1 VVLLLLLLLLLPSDI
16 LQYLFSSPFP
26 SSFSSFSQVITYIAC
41 STFVLEALGDVPG
54 FEDKFI
60 DTAMGSVSFF
70 QSCYYAFMLMST
82 VGFGD
87 FSPQTVG
94 K

>member
-1 VVLLLLLLLLLPSDI
+1 MLLLLLLPSDI

>member
-1 VVLLLLLLLLLPSDI
+1 M
-16 LQYLFSSPFP
+16 
-26 SSFSSFSQVITYIAC
+26 ITYISC
-41 STFVLEALGDVPG
+41 TTFVLEALGDVPG
-54 FEDKFI
+54 FEDSFI

-87 FSPQTVG
+87 FSPQTVRHIPRPFPLPA
-94 K
+94 KAPAL